1 MNKVGPKGDACSAA
15 FPNKELPIG
24 EGEDVGLPEM
34 EGKAVSEVLS
44 KGTPIFNATLVEV

>member
-15 FPNKELPIG
+15 FLNKELPI
-24 EGEDVGLPEM
+24 EESEHAGLVEM
-34 EGKAVSEVLS
+34 EGNAVSEVLS